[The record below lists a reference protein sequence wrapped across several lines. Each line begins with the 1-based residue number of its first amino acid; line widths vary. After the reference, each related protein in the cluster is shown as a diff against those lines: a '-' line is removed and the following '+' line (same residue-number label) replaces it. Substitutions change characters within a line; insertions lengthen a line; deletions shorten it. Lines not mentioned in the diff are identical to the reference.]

1 MIPTIHTSGL
11 LDRQS
16 HKRGDAAH
24 LAALAA
30 HGDARFLVLTDMKP
44 VIRSNAE
51 RTEASL
57 RWFTPAELASAG
69 LPTDDPLF
77 LGVVHDTGPNLP
89 AGRFAL
95 AFSEHRVNASPPALS
110 LFRPAVDLRT
120 LAMQGAMS
128 TADLSLCG
136 QAKAL
141 FHWHDNARCCGR
153 CGAVMHVKEGGWK
166 RKCWACGHDQFPRT
180 DPVVIMLIVH
190 PDGHSCLL
198 GAAPRFQNKMFSTLA
213 GFVEPGEDIA
223 DAVRRETLEEA
234 NIEVGEVRFHSS
246 QPWPFP
252 HSLMIGCIGQATT
265 SAITIDPV
273 ELLEARWF
281 SREECLQLLEGRH
294 PDGLT
299 SPGRQAIARYL
310 IKSFVEDRG

>member
-1 MIPTIHTSGL
+1 MTPTLHSSAL

-16 HKRGDAAH
+16 HKRADAAY
-24 LAALAA
+24 LAALAERA
-30 HGDARFLVLTDMKP
+30 DARFLVLTDMKP
-44 VIRSNAE
+44 VINSNAE
-51 RTEASL
+51 RTRASL
-57 RWFTPAELASAG
+57 RWFTADEIAKAG
-69 LPTDDPLF
+69 LPVTDPLF
-77 LGVVHDTGPNLP
+77 LGIEPACS

-95 AFSEHRVNASPPALS
+95 SFSEHRVNASALALS

-120 LAMQGAMS
+120 LAMQGIVSSAE
-128 TADLSLCG
+128 LSLCG

-141 FHWHDNARCCGR
+141 THWHENARCCGR
-153 CGAVMHVKEGGWK
+153 CGAVTHVKDGGWK
-166 RKCWACGHDQFPRT
+166 RKCWACGAEQFPRT

-190 PDGHSCLL
+190 PDGASCLL
-198 GAAPRFQNKMFSTLA
+198 GMAPRFQNKMFSTLA
-213 GFVEPGEDIA
+213 GFLEPGEDIA

-234 NIEVGEVRFHSS
+234 NIVVGEVRHHSS

-252 HSLMIGCIGQATT
+252 HTLMIGCIGQATT
-265 SAITIDPV
+265 SAITIDPE

-281 SREECLQLLEGRH
+281 PREEARLLLDGRH

-310 IKSFVEDRG
+310 IQSFVKGET

>member
-1 MIPTIHTSGL
+1 MTPTIHTSGL

-16 HKRGDAAH
+16 HKRGDVTH
-24 LAALAA
+24 LAALAERA
-30 HGDARFLVLTDMKP
+30 DARFLVLTDMKP

-57 RWFTPAELASAG
+57 RWFTAAELEEAA
-69 LPTDDPLF
+69 LPTADPLF
-77 LGVVHDTGPNLP
+77 LGVVHGTGPDAG
-89 AGRFAL
+89 AGRFAV
-95 AFSEHRVNASPPALS
+95 AFTEHRVNASPLALR
-110 LFRPAVDLRT
+110 LFRPTVDLRT
-120 LAMQGAMS
+120 LAMQGAMP
-128 TADLSLCG
+128 TAELSLCG

-141 FHWHDNARCCGR
+141 AHWHENARCCGR
-153 CGAVMHVKEGGWK
+153 CGGVTHVKDGGWK

-180 DPVVIMLIVH
+180 DPVVIMLIIH

-213 GFVEPGEDIA
+213 GFIEHGEDIA

-281 SREECLQLLEGRH
+281 SREDARLLLDGRH

-299 SPGRQAIARYL
+299 SPGPQAIARYL
-310 IKSFVEDRG
+310 IKSWVESG